1 MKSFLFFFI
10 LMHFD
15 RFTKY
20 FFIFFIFYIYLNTKL
35 SLSLSNNYKKTTM
48 KKLKKKK
55 KPTKGIFTFVFLPR
69 AFNRFIILK
78 KKS

>member
-1 MKSFLFFFI
+1 
-10 LMHFD
+10 MHFD

-20 FFIFFIFYIYLNTKL
+20 FFIFYIYLNTKL
-35 SLSLSNNYKKTTM
+35 SLSLSNNYKKTTI
-48 KKLKKKK
+48 KKLKKK

-78 KKS
+78 KNPESII